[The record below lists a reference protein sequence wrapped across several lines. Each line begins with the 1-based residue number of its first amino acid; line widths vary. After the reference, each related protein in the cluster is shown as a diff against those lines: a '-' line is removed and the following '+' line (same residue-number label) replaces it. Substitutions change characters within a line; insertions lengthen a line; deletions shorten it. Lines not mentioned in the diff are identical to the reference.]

1 MLTTRVTWTIAS
13 QHQATL
19 SSTKV
24 ARLHGEVGHKM
35 KVKIKKIHE
44 LCRIIAGKV
53 NI

>member
-35 KVKIKKIHE
+35 KVKIKKI
-44 LCRIIAGKV
+44 AK
-53 NI
+53 